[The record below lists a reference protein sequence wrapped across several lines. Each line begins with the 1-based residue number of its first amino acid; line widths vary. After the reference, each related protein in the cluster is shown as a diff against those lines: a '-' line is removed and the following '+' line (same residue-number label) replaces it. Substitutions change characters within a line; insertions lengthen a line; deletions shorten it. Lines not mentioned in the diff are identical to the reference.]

1 MVNGKGSIYWSDFSR
16 LTISIKMFLF
26 CALHLLEDMEQKV
39 NIILSGVEKL
49 DNLLRTIRLDFNNA
63 IWCNETK
70 EVLKDAIG
78 ACAIFAMLYIGL
90 SIPNF

>member
-1 MVNGKGSIYWSDFSR
+1 
-16 LTISIKMFLF
+16 MFLF
-26 CALHLLEDMEQKV
+26 CTLHLLEDVKQKV

-49 DNLLRTIRLDFNNA
+49 ENIFRTIRLDLNNA

-78 ACAIFAMLYIGL
+78 ACAIFAMLYICL
-90 SIPNF
+90 LYTSDAADE

>member
-1 MVNGKGSIYWSDFSR
+1 M
-16 LTISIKMFLF
+16 
-26 CALHLLEDMEQKV
+26 

-49 DNLLRTIRLDFNNA
+49 ENIFRTIRLDLNNA

>member
-1 MVNGKGSIYWSDFSR
+1 MVNGKGSIYGLDFSR
-16 LTISIKMFLF
+16 LTFSIAMCLF
-26 CALHLLEDMEQKV
+26 CTLHLLENVEQKK
-39 NIILSGVEKL
+39 NIILSGVGKL
-49 DNLLRTIRLDFNNA
+49 ENIFRTIRLDLNNA

-90 SIPNF
+90 FIPNF

>member
-1 MVNGKGSIYWSDFSR
+1 
-16 LTISIKMFLF
+16 MFLL
-26 CALHLLEDMEQKV
+26 CALHLLENIEQKV
-39 NIILSGVEKL
+39 NIILSGVGKL
-49 DNLLRTIRLDFNNA
+49 ENIFRTIRLNLSNA

-78 ACAIFAMLYIGL
+78 ACAIFTMLYIGL